1 MIDTIAG
8 IILGIWIIINGA
20 KLSLETNAELED
32 SIDIRNGIYEK
43 LFAVARQTPGVHAPH
58 RTRIRKLNNLFDI
71 NLDIE
76 VDGRLSVAQG
86 HDIAKALEQN
96 IKKEIPNIYDILVHV
111 EPLGNEE
118 SEQFGLR
125 PEDFE

>member
-1 MIDTIAG
+1 MIYS
-8 IILGIWIIINGA
+8 A
-20 KLSLETNAELED
+20 KPN
-32 SIDIRNGIYEK
+32 
-43 LFAVARQTPGVHAPH
+43 P
-58 RTRIRKLNNLFDI
+58 DI
-71 NLDIE
+71 NLGIE

-118 SEQFGLR
+118 NEQFGLR
-125 PEDFE
+125 PEDFECNIYLKSPRVKVLSFQGSTGLSCL